1 MMEHKHKPPIENSI
15 KQQLE
20 ANRSKNLLYEN
31 VEQIIEIEPGF
42 LAALEELLDATR
54 AKNQPENI
62 PSEVVSFAAQ
72 ALLKRLYAVNQYL
85 SIGDQQI
92 EELKEIYRQTWL
104 TMLGTGNVRSV
115 LRQVHYPALSR
126 WLAALYPK
134 EFRKHLRSAP
144 EVGGVVYEEYSARLQ
159 IELLQIDV
167 AELKQPVLDIGCGS
181 HANLVRHL
189 RSLGIAACGFDRQL
203 EIREPYLAQSDW
215 FEYPFEPGRW
225 GSIVSNMAFTNHLN
239 YAYRHD
245 VSRLESYLLKM
256 KEILAALAAGGSF
269 YYAPGLPFV
278 EDHLAPERYKVE
290 REQPASELFVSIVTR
305 I

>member
-1 MMEHKHKPPIENSI
+1 MMEHKHQPPIENSI

-31 VEQIIEIEPGF
+31 VEQIMEIDPGF
-42 LAALEELLDATR
+42 LAALEELLNATR
-54 AKNQPENI
+54 GNNQPENI

-85 SIGDQQI
+85 NIGDEQV

-104 TMLGTGNVRSV
+104 TMLSTGNVRSV

-144 EVGGVVYEEYSARLQ
+144 EVGHVVYEEYSAKLQ

-181 HANLVRHL
+181 QANLVRHL
-189 RSLGIAACGFDRQL
+189 RSLGIDAYGFDRQL
-203 EIREPYLAQSDW
+203 EICESSLAQSDW
-215 FEYPFEPGRW
+215 FEYPFEAGKW

-245 VSRLESYLLKM
+245 VSQLEPYLLKM
-256 KEILAALAAGGSF
+256 KEILAALAPGGSF
-269 YYAPGLPFV
+269 YYAPALPFV
-278 EDHLAPERYKVE
+278 EDRLAPERYKVE